1 MSARDPGQTPRDASI
16 ADQKPPPGEMGRAGE
31 GVGSYDPHA
40 EQHDARMG
48 GGIFSPGSRE
58 AHWLQMSAG
67 GGSSQEATSRLELPM
82 LRLPPIS
89 SFMDSMVGNHTPTAG
104 LVGPARTLS
113 VEQEQQAW
121 HLMSQKAV
129 HRELPH
135 SSPSTAPP
143 RSPQFRGSNCGFEPS
158 TSRMLHGAMPGAPP
172 GLALADAHHAGAM
185 PHQVPT
191 LVPRT

>member
-1 MSARDPGQTPRDASI
+1 
-16 ADQKPPPGEMGRAGE
+16 MGRAGE

-40 EQHDARMG
+40 EQHHARMG

-58 AHWLQMSAG
+58 AHWLQMSSG

-89 SFMDSMVGNHTPTAG
+89 SLMDSVVAMPRNHTPAAG
-104 LVGPARTLS
+104 LLGAAQTLS

-121 HLMSQKAV
+121 QLMSQKAV

-135 SSPSTAPP
+135 SLGMSSTAPP
-143 RSPQFRGSNCGFEPS
+143 RSPQFHGS
-158 TSRMLHGAMPGAPP
+158 MPGAPP
-172 GLALADAHHAGAM
+172 ELALADAHHAGFM
-185 PHQVPT
+185 PHQVPA
-191 LVPRT
+191 LPPSPQLKLPFSAEHSPSQLRAHRLQAHFGQ